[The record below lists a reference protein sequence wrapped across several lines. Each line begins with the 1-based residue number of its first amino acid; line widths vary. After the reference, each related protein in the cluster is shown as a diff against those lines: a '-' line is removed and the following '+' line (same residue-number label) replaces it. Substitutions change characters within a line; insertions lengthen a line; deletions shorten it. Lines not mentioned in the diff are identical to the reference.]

1 MGEAMKRSFLL
12 LSFLIVLLGLSFFRL
27 NVYGTTET
35 RYDKNAAN
43 DQLNYV
49 ASYKIDTGSLSSGT
63 VANLQTSDNG
73 YMVFASAS
81 SGGQQVLDVEFFGSQ
96 SGHLPFIQIPYE
108 RKSSPGVSYSYVAAY
123 NWTKGAYESAPT
135 MYTYGAIGT
144 SDATVYIYGILGCT
158 DYVNSTGGWAIEV
171 KAWTTGSPPPSFTV
185 SIDMLYFRV
194 VSYQFSASQ
203 SSSYVGNDVF
213 VDGLTISIDVSVVR
227 SDNTEEIIGS
237 KVAAVTGPSSTTNL
251 HNTWNCPAT
260 SNVVAVIIR
269 IYRAADVMKTLA
281 YASGGIPFVFISEDL
296 NANLV
301 AATWTAYYYFYYS
314 SSQDI
319 TFLRFG
325 SSTYNTR
332 ILNFQWSQATI
343 ENFCGTILLAFSIS
357 NVKTLAFKRY
367 GEISETFTVTSTR
380 EFVTAQVLNL
390 VGIVALLFAL
400 AKQKTVS
407 FTRFG
412 FLNPTFSIMSTANFV
427 SAQILNLYGLI
438 NEAFNIAF
446 QKAFTFNLYPTINP
460 SFSVIGVINYFYGT
474 MLNFFGS
481 IVESF
486 AVGFRKAFSFNIYK
500 SILEHFT
507 INHQNSWAFNIYQ
520 TITQTFNVNSVVNSW
535 VGTMLNLS
543 SIILFSLGMIVYSNL
558 MIPTINLVALAVAAL
573 GVVLCLFPLSKDDD
587 SAKALAAVTLVLSLA
602 AVAFAVLGYSYALG
616 VGAIGL
622 MLAFASIAMVLAT
635 KKD

>member
-1 MGEAMKRSFLL
+1 MKRSLVLL
-12 LSFLIVLLGLSFFRL
+12 GFLIVLLVLSFFKL

-35 RYDKNAAN
+35 RYDKNATN
-43 DQLNYV
+43 NQLNYV
-49 ASYKIDTGSLSSGT
+49 VSYKIDTGSLSSGT

-123 NWTKGAYESAPT
+123 NWTKGAYESVPT
-135 MYTYGAIGT
+135 MYTSGSIGT
-144 SDATVYIYGILGCT
+144 SDATVYIYSILGCT
-158 DYVNSTGGWAIEV
+158 DYVNSTDGWAIEV

-194 VSYQFSASQ
+194 VSYQFSTSQ
-203 SSSYVGNDVF
+203 SSSYVTNDAF
-213 VDGLTISIDVSVVR
+213 VDGLSISIDVSVVR

-269 IYRAADVMKTLA
+269 IYKASTIMRTLD
-281 YASGGIPFVFISEDL
+281 YASGGLPFVFISEDL
-296 NANLV
+296 NGNLV
-301 AATWTAYYYFYYS
+301 AATWTAYYYFYYYS
-314 SSQDI
+314 STDE
-319 TFLRFG
+319 TRLRFG

-343 ENFCGTILLAFSIS
+343 ENFYGTILFGFSVT
-357 NVKTLAFKRY
+357 NVKTWTFKRH
-367 GEISETFTVTSTR
+367 GEITEAFIVASNR
-380 EFVTAQVLNL
+380 EFVSVQVLNL
-390 VGIVALLFAL
+390 VGTIALLFTLIKRKA
-400 AKQKTVS
+400 VS
-407 FTRFG
+407 FRLFG
-412 FLNPTFSIMSTANFV
+412 FLNLPFAVTATANFV
-427 SAQILNLYGLI
+427 SAQILNLYGI
-438 NEAFNIAF
+438 IAEAFSVAF
-446 QKAFTFNLYPTINP
+446 HKTFTFNLYSTVNP
-460 SFSVIGVINYFYGT
+460 SFTVTGIMQYWYGII
-474 MLNFFGS
+474 LNFYGS
-481 IVESF
+481 IVQSF
-486 AVGFRKAFSFNIYK
+486 TITFRKAFSFNIYK
-500 SILEHFT
+500 SIIEHFT
-507 INHQNSWAFNIYQ
+507 INHQNSWAFNLYG
-520 TITQTFNVNSVVNSW
+520 TIVETFSVNSVVTSW

-543 SIILFSLGMIVYSNL
+543 GIILLSLGLILYSNL
-558 MIPTINLVALAVAAL
+558 MLQVINLVALAIAAL
-573 GVVLCLFPLSKDDD
+573 AFALCLYPLTQDDD

-602 AVAFAVLGYSYALG
+602 GIAFAVLGYSYALG

-622 MLAFASIAMVLAT
+622 VLAFASMAMVLAT